1 MSSVRDGQRGRNRRG
16 LKDGKV
22 RWRTKNKSTSISPG
36 VIKSLMKEVDLG
48 SDFLLSCC
56 CLLLPMMSANGIQLM
71 TGEEKCVQ
79 GREGWDCNGAL
90 CACLC

>member
-1 MSSVRDGQRGRNRRG
+1 MRDGQRERNGRR

-22 RWRTKNKSTSISPG
+22 RWRTLYKSTSISLG

-56 CLLLPMMSANGIQLM
+56 CLLLPVMSSNGIQLM
-71 TGEEKCVQ
+71 TGEGKCVQ

-90 CACLC
+90 RARLC